1 MPAFGRY
8 NAGMQYTI
16 RKVPKAVD
24 RALRARAKAQGKSL
38 NQLALEA
45 LAQQA
50 GVSGS
55 AEKPGRDLS
64 FMRIKTA
71 DIKAIRE
78 AHDMCDQVDPEAW
91 R

>member
-1 MPAFGRY
+1 
-8 NAGMQYTI
+8 MQYTI
-16 RKVPKAVD
+16 RQIPKAVD
-24 RALRARAKAQGKSL
+24 RALRVKAKAQGKSL

-50 GVSGS
+50 GVGS
-55 AEKPGRDLS
+55 AVKKSKRDIS
-64 FMRIKTA
+64 FLQMEPE

-78 AHDMCDQVDPEAW
+78 AHEMCDQIDPEAW